1 MSVLQN
7 IKGKQVILA
16 SKSPRRHQLLKGIG
30 IDFKIIENSDIEE
43 SYPDGLSPEEIPVYL
58 AKKKAAYHVS
68 EMASDT
74 LLITADTI
82 VCCDGNVLNK
92 PIDKKDAQEILN
104 KLSGNKHTVITGVCI
119 RSIEKEVVFY
129 AETDVYFAN
138 LSDEEIEH
146 YLLECKP
153 YDKAGAY
160 GIQEWIGYIGI
171 EKIVGSY
178 FNVMG
183 LPIQRLYTELKNF

>member
-1 MSVLQN
+1 LSVLHN

-16 SKSPRRHQLLKGIG
+16 SKSPRRHHLLKGIG
-30 IDFKIIENSDIEE
+30 IDFSIRENNDVEE
-43 SYPDGLSPEEIPVYL
+43 SYPDSLSAEEIPVYL
-58 AKKKAAYHVS
+58 AKKKASFYTG
-68 EMASDT
+68 EMTSDT

-82 VCCDGNVLNK
+82 VWCDGSVLNK
-92 PIDKKDAQEILN
+92 PKDKKDAQEILTR
-104 KLSGNKHTVITGVCI
+104 LSGNKHTVITGVCI
-119 RSIEKEVVFY
+119 RSTEKEVAFF
-129 AETDVYFAN
+129 AETDVYFAH

-146 YLLECKP
+146 YLMEFKP

-171 EKIVGSY
+171 EKIDGSY

-183 LPIQRLYTELKNF
+183 LPIQKLYTELKNF